1 MQVVGSKE
9 NHHRTQDKVSHLSI
23 IGKNKYTEF
32 KATNNHFLQLSPN
45 MPRDYKDAVLREQ
58 RKIDKANRKAISAGK
73 KAERTKS
80 YQKAKTITVSGGK
93 LSLNHDSYK
102 PIRLHLKR
110 SHIKTLAEDGGILL
124 RPERHVP
131 IYSGCPKKTGGQIT
145 YLHMDNI
152 QKMHKSLQSGKGF
165 RLRMSPEHIAYNVRH
180 AAGLWDEMAGG
191 GIVQDT
197 INRVSG
203 EGGDASQITD
213 AIKHMIDTLPEE
225 LRKAYHEP
233 ILHDGDKPN
242 SFQFFT
248 MLVKGAPKQYEQW
261 SEQQR
266 KLGII
271 PSEELYRLQRLEA
284 WSEHKSR
291 QDNRYSGFVGFLRG
305 AIDAVVAQAPLS
317 LAQVANMLGEV
328 VPGAKKVTDKIE
340 EKLNPDNAPLPIEL
354 VGGLAEKAYNLSVQ
368 AASKISGGGLKK
380 KAKNRMTSKVRE

>member
-1 MQVVGSKE
+1 
-9 NHHRTQDKVSHLSI
+9 
-23 IGKNKYTEF
+23 
-32 KATNNHFLQLSPN
+32 
-45 MPRDYKDAVLREQ
+45 MPRDYKDSVLAQE
-58 RKIDKANRKAISAGK
+58 RKIEKTRRKEASKGK
-73 KAERTKS
+73 KAQRKVEYEKRP
-80 YQKAKTITVSGGK
+80 AKTMKVVGGT
-93 LSLNHDSYK
+93 LQLNEDEMK

-110 SHIKTLAEDGGILL
+110 SHIKTLMDNAGVLI

-131 IYSGCPKKTGGQIT
+131 IFPGCPKKTGGQIT
-145 YLHMDNI
+145 YLDKDMAK
-152 QKMHKSLQSGKGF
+152 KMHNTLRTGKGM
-165 RLRMSPEHIAYNVRH
+165 RLRMSPEHIAYNVQN
-180 AAGLWDEMAGG
+180 AAGLWDEIAGG

-197 INRVSG
+197 INRVSA
-203 EGGDASQITD
+203 EGGDASQINN
-213 AIKHMIDTLPEE
+213 AIKNMIDTLPEE
-225 LRKAYHEP
+225 LKKAYHEP

-261 SEQQR
+261 AEQQR

-271 PSEELYRLQRLEA
+271 ASEELYRLQRLEA

-317 LAQVANMLGEV
+317 LAQVANMLGKV

-340 EKLNPDNAPLPIEL
+340 ENLNPDNAPLPIEL

-380 KAKNRMTSKVRE
+380 NSKKRMTSKVRE